1 MGAEAGTDG
10 KHADPV
16 MAAPS
21 TQRRHMK
28 KTAKSKAKTVE
39 VPVKVAE
46 AILDDIENILN
57 QHTGKPYGARGFT
70 LASISKLAD
79 CLGWETPSRELN
91 RLIAKDRKAIREAYA
106 GSGMTD
112 AQAACDIVRYQWE
125 ELQKSNRKTKKGGK

>member
-1 MGAEAGTDG
+1 
-10 KHADPV
+10 
-16 MAAPS
+16 
-21 TQRRHMK
+21 MK

-46 AILDDIENILN
+46 AILDDIENILSE
-57 QHTGKPYGARGFT
+57 HTGRPYGARGFT

-106 GSGMTD
+106 GSGLTD
-112 AQAACDIVRYQWE
+112 AQAACDIARYQWE
-125 ELQKSNRKTKKGGK
+125 ELQKGKRKTKKGGK

>member
-1 MGAEAGTDG
+1 
-10 KHADPV
+10 
-16 MAAPS
+16 
-21 TQRRHMK
+21 MK
-28 KTAKSKAKTVE
+28 KTAKPKAKTVE

-46 AILDDIENILN
+46 AILDDIENILSE
-57 QHTGKPYGARGFT
+57 HTGKPYGARGFT